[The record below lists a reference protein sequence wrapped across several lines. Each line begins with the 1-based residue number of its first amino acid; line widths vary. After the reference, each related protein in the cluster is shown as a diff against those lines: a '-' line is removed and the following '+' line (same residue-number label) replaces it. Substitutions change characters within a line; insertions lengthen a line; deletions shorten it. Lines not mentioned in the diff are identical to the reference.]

1 MSAAPSAA
9 AEALPSAA
17 SGGADAGASKW
28 AIAVAVSLGALL
40 EIVDTS
46 IVNVALP
53 QMQATLGATLTQVSW
68 VITSYAIANV
78 IILPLAAWLGDRFG
92 KKRYFL
98 FSLVGFTAA
107 SILCGLSTSLP
118 MLVVARLLQ
127 GLTGGGLLSKAQAI
141 LFETFPREEQA
152 MAQAFFGA
160 IVIAGPTIGP
170 TLGGYL
176 VTNYDWQWIFF
187 INLPIGIL
195 AVALVSMFLPNDDLA
210 ERSKTPVDFTA
221 ILLLAIG
228 LGSLQTF
235 LEEGNSEDWFDS
247 DLIRLMAIGMV
258 VGIGAFVYRTLR
270 SKTPVVDLRVLRYR
284 SLSAGSTLGVV
295 VGASLYGALFAIPI
309 FAQNQLHYTAEQ
321 TGLLLLPGALASAA
335 TMQVGGLLSRR
346 MDPRI
351 LLVAGMTIL
360 TAALVWLA
368 TCLSPLTGEDD
379 LFWPLIVRSVGT
391 VFMFL
396 PLQLAAIGPV
406 AREDIAAATGL
417 FNLMRQLGGSIG
429 VAALATLLDRRMVY
443 HKAMLVE
450 HVVSNDPST
459 VERVSG
465 LTQSMLA
472 HGFPPEIAHQ
482 KALGLLDAAVSV
494 QSSILSFSDTFW
506 ATAAL
511 VVISVP
517 LVFLLGKPPAGVVV
531 SGGH

>member
-1 MSAAPSAA
+1 
-9 AEALPSAA
+9 
-17 SGGADAGASKW
+17 
-28 AIAVAVSLGALL
+28 
-40 EIVDTS
+40 
-46 IVNVALP
+46 
-53 QMQATLGATLTQVSW
+53 VSW

-78 IILPLAAWLGDRFG
+78 IILPLAAWLGHRFG

-98 FSLVGFTAA
+98 FSLVGFTCA
-107 SILCGLSTSLP
+107 SILCGVSTSLP
-118 MLVVARLLQ
+118 MLVIARLLQ

-176 VTNYDWQWIFF
+176 VTNYAWQWIFF

-195 AVALVSMFLPNDDLA
+195 AVTLVSALLPDDDPA
-210 ERSKTPVDFTA
+210 DRVKEPVDFTA
-221 ILLLAIG
+221 IALLAIG
-228 LGSLQTF
+228 LGCLQTF
-235 LEEGNSEDWFDS
+235 LEEGNAEDWFDS
-247 DLIRLMAIGMV
+247 TLIRLMAIGMV
-258 VGIGAFVYRTLR
+258 IGIGAFVSRTLK

-284 SLSAGSTLGVV
+284 SLSAGSALAVV

-309 FAQNQLHYTAEQ
+309 FAQNQLHFTAEQ
-321 TGLLLLPGALASAA
+321 TGFMLLPGALAAA
-335 TMQVGGLLSRR
+335 VTMQVGGLLSRR
-346 MDPRI
+346 MDPRF
-351 LLVAGMTIL
+351 LLVVGMMIL
-360 TAALVWLA
+360 TGALVWLA
-368 TCLSPLTGEDD
+368 SVLSPLTGEDD

-429 VAALATLLDRRMVY
+429 VAALASLLDQRIAFHRAMV
-443 HKAMLVE
+443 VE
-450 HVVSNDPST
+450 HVVSNDPHT
-459 VERVSG
+459 VERVGG

-472 HGFPPEIAHQ
+472 HGFPPEVAHQ
-482 KALGLLDAAVSV
+482 KALGIIDALVNGQSAV
-494 QSSILSFSDTFW
+494 LAFSDTFW

-511 VVISVP
+511 VLLSLP
-517 LVFLLGKPPAGVVV
+517 LVFLLGKPAAGGF
-531 SGGH
+531 SGGGAGH